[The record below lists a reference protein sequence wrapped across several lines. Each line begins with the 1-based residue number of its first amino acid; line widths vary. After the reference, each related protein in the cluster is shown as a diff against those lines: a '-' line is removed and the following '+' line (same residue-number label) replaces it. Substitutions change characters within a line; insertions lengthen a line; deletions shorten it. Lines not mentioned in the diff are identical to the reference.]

1 VEPFEGL
8 FGEEGTDVGGDF
20 EVSHSKYGAPLR
32 SHSGQ
37 GARRAGPKTKK
48 GRSRL
53 LAQKTPAL
61 DLRPTDLVNT
71 KPSSTVKKRERG
83 CAPRGRSNN
92 SNSAKLRA
100 SCYN

>member
-1 VEPFEGL
+1 MAL
-8 FGEEGTDVGGDF
+8 I
-20 EVSHSKYGAPLR
+20 GAGRLAPV
-32 SHSGQ
+32 
-37 GARRAGPKTKK
+37 AKTKK
-48 GRSRL
+48 GWSRL

-92 SNSAKLRA
+92 TNPTKLHEGA
-100 SCYN
+100 L